1 MVWLGYFFTVLSYA
15 SYCLSRFMKRKKMM
29 LLLDLLAKSFLSLG
43 LYYMGSL
50 SGAYVSIAVFAMLI
64 AANSKEQLKKRW
76 LWLYIFF
83 QSLYLFILFQT
94 YDGISSILIVLTMST
109 KLFCVWWL
117 VPQEIRLIGGLN
129 SLVALAYQ
137 ISIRNWAGLLEII
150 VFFSNVFAYLKYRRR
165 RRKNANLNL
174 VVAKNTAE

>member
-1 MVWLGYFFTVLSYA
+1 MIWLGYFFTVLSYA
-15 SYCLSRFMKRKKMM
+15 CYCLSRFMKYKKMM
-29 LLLDLLAKSFLSLG
+29 LLFDLLAKSFLSLG

-64 AANSKEQLKKRW
+64 AANIKEQLKKRW

-94 YDGISSILIVLTMST
+94 YDGISSILIILTMST

-117 VPQEIRLIGGLN
+117 LPQNIRLVGCFN
-129 SLVALAYQ
+129 SLVALSYQ
-137 ISIRNWAGLLEII
+137 MSIKNWAGLLEII
-150 VFFSNVFAYLKYRRR
+150 VFLSNVLAFLKYKK
-165 RRKNANLNL
+165 RRKIRR
-174 VVAKNTAE
+174 T